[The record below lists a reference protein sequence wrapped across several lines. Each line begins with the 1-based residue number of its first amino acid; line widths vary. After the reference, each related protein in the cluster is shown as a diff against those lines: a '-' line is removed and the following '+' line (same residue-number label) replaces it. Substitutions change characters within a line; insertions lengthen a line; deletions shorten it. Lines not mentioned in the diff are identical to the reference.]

1 MNTLRSAP
9 RTSRPLSRPGLCL
22 ALSLILALASTAVL
36 AQAPPTVAAANSQS
50 AAKAETPWLSGGIGD
65 EALLEMR
72 KVAPTYN
79 VHIVFSS
86 RSGSYLA
93 GVPFRVLDGAGRTV
107 YSGISDGPILY
118 LKLAP
123 GAYRVAAEIDALW
136 QERRIRASRTGA
148 PVKLMFVAKGE

>member
-22 ALSLILALASTAVL
+22 ALALASSAVL
-36 AQAPPTVAAANSQS
+36 AQEPPTVAAANSQS
-50 AAKAETPWLSGGIGD
+50 AAQAETPWLSGGIGD

-107 YSGISDGPILY
+107 YTGISDGPILY

-123 GAYRVAAEIDALW
+123 GAYRVATEIDALW
-136 QERRIRASRTGA
+136 QERRIRASRAGA